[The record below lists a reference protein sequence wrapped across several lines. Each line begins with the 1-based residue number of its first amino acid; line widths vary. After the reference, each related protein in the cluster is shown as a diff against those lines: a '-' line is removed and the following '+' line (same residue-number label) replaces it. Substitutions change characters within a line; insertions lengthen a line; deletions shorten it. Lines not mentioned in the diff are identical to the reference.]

1 MGAMDGIARTTVGT
15 GKWSHTKTEIPN
27 VRFLRWTPDG
37 WIYAAVT
44 AGSPDRPAG
53 VHRMRASGGGLQ
65 PYLELPIHCDFN
77 EISMSADARHFVC
90 TVERFEPD
98 VWMVQN
104 FDPTH

>member
-1 MGAMDGIARTTVGT
+1 
-15 GKWSHTKTEIPN
+15 
-27 VRFLRWTPDG
+27 
-37 WIYAAVT
+37 
-44 AGSPDRPAG
+44 